1 VIDPGTNI
9 GGMSLNVPGQGTWTV
24 DTLLG
29 RLTFTPEPGYL
40 GNPTPVNYEITD
52 LSGDVVR
59 ALATV
64 TYLPTAADDES
75 LDNPA
80 GSVVTVPI
88 LGNDVGLFNTSSARL
103 LSGGTPMMA
112 LTVPGQGTWRMFTTT
127 SRVSFTP
134 LGSFTGNP
142 TPVPYQIND
151 VNGNTV
157 TANVTITY
165 LSATGLALTGMSV
178 DAPLWG
184 SITAIMTGLCV
195 VLFTRL
201 RRVARHRV

>member
-1 VIDPGTNI
+1 MTITYLPTVAPDVQNGNVIGSPAVLNVLGNDTGDFDLSSLRVIDPGTNL
-9 GGMSLNVPGQGTWTV
+9 GVLSLVVPGQGTWTV

-80 GSVVTVPI
+80 GSDRAGSDSRQRCRAVRH
-88 LGNDVGLFNTSSARL
+88 DQRRACCAAAR
-103 LSGGTPMMA
+103 
-112 LTVPGQGTWRMFTTT
+112 R
-127 SRVSFTP
+127 
-134 LGSFTGNP
+134 
-142 TPVPYQIND
+142 
-151 VNGNTV
+151 
-157 TANVTITY
+157 
-165 LSATGLALTGMSV
+165 
-178 DAPLWG
+178 
-184 SITAIMTGLCV
+184 
-195 VLFTRL
+195 
-201 RRVARHRV
+201 